1 MEGVNNGQLRTW
13 VAAWA
18 AEYDKPHD
26 AQLTELWGAEHL
38 TRRSMEILIGWKF
51 VAMPHRRAR
60 ADRALG
66 EEADQAI
73 VDITA
78 AARRCVDDGAALRV
92 VRTLGGVGSALG
104 SAALMVMD
112 PTRWTVLDVRALKSI
127 RAIGYTDIP
136 TSPQATATWPPYL
149 NACRDLATHTGA
161 SLRTVDRA
169 LFAAAGRRDLPV
181 DA

>member
-1 MEGVNNGQLRTW
+1 MET
-13 VAAWA
+13 
-18 AEYDKPHD
+18 
-26 AQLTELWGAEHL
+26 
-38 TRRSMEILIGWKF
+38 LIAWKF

-60 ADRALG
+60 ADRAIG
-66 EEADQAI
+66 DDQAI

-78 AARRCVDDGAALRV
+78 AARRCADDGAALRV

-112 PTRWTVLDVRALKSI
+112 PMRWTVLDIRALKSI
-127 RAIGYTDIP
+127 RAIGYRNVP
-136 TSPQATATWPPYL
+136 TRPQAIATWPPYL
-149 NACRDLATHTGA
+149 NACRDLAARTGA

-169 LFAAAGRRDLPV
+169 LFAASGRHDMPV